1 MWYFYSPNIIFGRDS
16 LEFLEKIPGT
26 KCFIVTD
33 PGLVQLKLI
42 DILTNKLKEYGK
54 EYAIF
59 SEVEPDPHETTIIKA
74 ANICKNYG
82 PDLIIGFGGGS
93 SLDVAKSV
101 WAFYENGDDFS
112 VDNLHPF
119 TTLGTGKKA
128 KLCAIPTTSGTGAET
143 TWAVVITR
151 IKEDGTH
158 IKLEQVNKELI
169 PTYAIVDPIFTL
181 GLPPKLTAA
190 TGFDALAHVMEGIIA
205 SWRNVFS
212 DGLAIEAVDLIR
224 KYLPIAYK
232 NGQDIEARE
241 MMANA
246 ATIAGLSFGNSQV
259 IIGHSLGH
267 VLGANFGITH
277 GNAVGLFIT
286 YVLQYCI
293 NNPDDDSTKKIISK
307 FAKQVGVANWND
319 SDDVASKKMIDDIKN
334 LQKQVNLP
342 SKLSDL
348 IKKEDFEAKL
358 DLMADQC
365 LESGSAVMSPR
376 SADSTAFKKIF
387 QYAFEGKDIDF

>member
-1 MWYFYSPNIIFGRDS
+1 MSIMWYFYSPNIIFGQDS

-26 KCFIVTD
+26 RCYIVTD

-42 DILTNKLKEYGK
+42 DILTKKLKEYGK
-54 EYAIF
+54 DFAIF

-74 ANICKNYG
+74 AKICRDYH

-101 WAFYENGDDFS
+101 WAFYENDDDFS

-169 PTYAIVDPIFTL
+169 PTYAIIDPIFTI

-232 NGQDIEARE
+232 DGKNVEARE
-241 MMANA
+241 MMGNA

-277 GNAVGLFIT
+277 GNAVGLFIP

-293 NNPDDDSTKKIISK
+293 NDPDNDITKKIISK
-307 FAKQVGVANWND
+307 FAKQVGVADWHD
-319 SDDVASKKMIDDIKN
+319 SDDVASKKMVDDIKR
-334 LQKQVNLP
+334 LQKEVDLP
-342 SKLSDL
+342 RKLSDL
-348 IKKEDFEAKL
+348 IKKEEFEAKL

-365 LESGSAVMSPR
+365 LES
-376 SADSTAFKKIF
+376 
-387 QYAFEGKDIDF
+387 